1 VLYVVAVALVISLK
15 LPHQAAPLQQMA
27 GAHPEAN
34 ALGQA
39 TGAGRPRFL
48 SSAPD
53 VFRNLG
59 EGFRYVRGHETIRAT
74 ILITLLM
81 NLFFY
86 PYMQMG
92 PVIARDVLGVGP
104 GLMGILM
111 SAPGIGAIF
120 GAVAIASASGFR
132 HQGRV
137 YIAGTMLAMTG
148 LLLFS
153 FSTRYAIAFPL
164 MLMLG
169 LGAAGFGTMQGTIV
183 MLVARKEMRGRA
195 LGVISLAIG
204 SLPLGMLMTG
214 TVASATSPSFA
225 VGLNAAVGLGLVVM
239 VCSLTPSLMRRIVS
253 WEKAEPF
260 TIEPLSRDTVT
271 D

>member
-1 VLYVVAVALVISLK
+1 
-15 LPHQAAPLQQMA
+15 
-27 GAHPEAN
+27 
-34 ALGQA
+34 
-39 TGAGRPRFL
+39 
-48 SSAPD
+48 
-53 VFRNLG
+53 
-59 EGFRYVRGHETIRAT
+59 
-74 ILITLLM
+74 
-81 NLFFY
+81 
-86 PYMQMG
+86 
-92 PVIARDVLGVGP
+92 
-104 GLMGILM
+104 MGILM
-111 SAPGIGAIF
+111 SAPGIAALF
-120 GAVAIASASGFR
+120 GAVAIASASGLR

-169 LGAAGFGTMQGTIV
+169 LGSAGFGTMQATIV

-214 TVASATSPSFA
+214 TVASATTPSFS

-239 VCSLTPSLMRRIVS
+239 VCSLTPSLMRRIAP
-253 WEKAEPF
+253 WEKAAPF
-260 TIEPLSRDTVT
+260 TIEPLPRDTVT